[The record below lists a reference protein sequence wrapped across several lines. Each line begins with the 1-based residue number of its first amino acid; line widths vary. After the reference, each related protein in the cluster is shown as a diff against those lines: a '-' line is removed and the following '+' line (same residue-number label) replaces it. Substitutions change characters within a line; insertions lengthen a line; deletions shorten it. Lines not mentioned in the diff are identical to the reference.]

1 MCPPATSQT
10 ILDLLSGD
18 GMDRDDLDL
27 IWHLVISDHHQNL
40 ALSVEHLRDS
50 DLAQAVMIIEA
61 LRTFSVDTPG
71 NRF

>member
-1 MCPPATSQT
+1 
-10 ILDLLSGD
+10 
-18 GMDRDDLDL
+18 MDRDDLDL